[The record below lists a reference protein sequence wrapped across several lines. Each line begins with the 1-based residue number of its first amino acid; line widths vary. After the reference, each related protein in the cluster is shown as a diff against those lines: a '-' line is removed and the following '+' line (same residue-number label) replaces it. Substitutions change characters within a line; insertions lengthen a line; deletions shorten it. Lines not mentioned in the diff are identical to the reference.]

1 MKVYFRK
8 VLKKDWDYIL
18 KLRNDY
24 KFRTYFYHQHTISE
38 KEHYNYLK
46 NQKSNPNFYNL
57 IICNENK
64 DVGYVRILDDDIG
77 IIIDSKFQKKGI
89 GTKALQL
96 LEAEAKKLGHKK
108 LIGKVMVHNKNSK
121 KLFEKNSYKLKMYWF
136 EKEFT

>member
-1 MKVYFRK
+1 M
-8 VLKKDWDYIL
+8 
-18 KLRNDY
+18 
-24 KFRTYFYHQHTISE
+24 
-38 KEHYNYLK
+38 
-46 NQKSNPNFYNL
+46 
-57 IICNENK
+57 
-64 DVGYVRILDDDIG
+64 DDDIG

-136 EKEFT
+136 EKEI